1 MTNGQQEMIEYTV
14 QDIVEYIME
23 DDKLTMNEAM
33 DGFYPSKTFSEL
45 ADVGTGLYLQGSAYV
60 YERYKAEVK
69 KSA

>member
-1 MTNGQQEMIEYTV
+1 MTNGQQEMIEYTT

-23 DDKLTMNEAM
+23 DDKLSMNEAM

-45 ADVGTGLYLQGSAYV
+45 SDVETGLYLQGSAYV

>member
-23 DDKLTMNEAM
+23 DDKLSMNEAM
-33 DGFYPSKTFSEL
+33 DEFYPSKTFSEL
-45 ADVGTGLYLQGSAYV
+45 SDVKTGLYLQGSAYV